1 VVHAGGV
8 AAYAAVWM
16 AFGAVGGPPDAAVV
30 VVAGLVVVAAA
41 VVVFAAVVVA
51 AVVLDVVLP
60 PLQAASTVN
69 ASTALTTAIQGTSL
83 RIAMASTSILARL
96 PVIAV
101 HGARED

>member
-1 VVHAGGV
+1 
-8 AAYAAVWM
+8 M

-51 AVVLDVVLP
+51 AVVLDVVLPP